1 MNHGDVALDRLSRLA
16 NVVGLVAHAGDARMN
31 ELQVK
36 SWLKLA
42 SPINELQVKCWLKLA
57 EWKIASPHNH
67 GFSLPQ
73 TTQYEVLIALKRATY
88 QNKNGYKAW
97 HTWALMNFRLAQQ
110 HDEHKHNILMDAGK
124 RSASKSRS
132 NKLSTALLSHIDAAV
147 KGFVKAICLGTKR
160 WSASVQ
166 QDLLHLLACLFRYGQ
181 VTGVA
186 NIINAEIGEVAI
198 EAWLGVLPQL
208 LARIHMKS
216 PSVRS
221 VLHPLLIRLGKKHPQ
236 ALMYP
241 LSVLMKS
248 PVIERKDAAESLMN
262 SLQKHSYL
270 LVEDALMVS
279 SELIRVAIL
288 WLEQW
293 HEGLE
298 DASRLYFGEGNVSG
312 MLDVLL
318 PLHEA
323 LERGP
328 STRREQDFHAE
339 FGRDLAQAYVYVK
352 EYIRLIKIDGG
363 KIPSQGG
370 FINPDEPQPVVPYR
384 KEEADKAMNAAWDLY
399 YKVFRKINK
408 ELPGLTTLEL
418 SGCSPALLHAHNLEL
433 GVPGSYRVNGSFVK
447 IERFSPSRSIN
458 VITSKQR
465 PRKIVLRGGDGKDY
479 KFLLKGHE
487 DLRQDERVM
496 QLFGLVNALLAR
508 DRNTNN
514 HDLNIQR
521 YCITPLSHNAGV
533 VGWVPQCDTLHS
545 LIRDYRKSKG
555 IALNMENREM
565 LRLAQDYE
573 LLTVMQKVEIFSEAL
588 ERTTG
593 KGNDIHDVLWT
604 KSMNSEE
611 WLDRRTKFTRSIAVM
626 SMVGYILGLG
636 DRHPSNLMLDQIS
649 GRVLHIDFGDC
660 FEVAMHREKF
670 PEKVPFRLTRMLVKA
685 MEVSGIEGSYRDT
698 CERTMTVLRNNRDS
712 LVAMLEA
719 FVYDPLISWRLL
731 GQSPTAENENQAYN
745 ISQSDDGAR
754 HEARLQESN
763 VAGDSMTHTK
773 TIMNTVPIQEETI
786 QEDGVED
793 GNHGEISHRVHFQP
807 QTLPVKPFSDTSFI
821 ENRATADPDNAAAKS
836 LHSVG
841 LRMYSDIQNL
851 VSESNKSSRIA
862 SITGDGS
869 VHNFLAESVSRSRL
883 DRSVRQRGGMS
894 SIAGGD
900 DLSSTNLAT
909 EEALN
914 QKALKVIRR
923 VQDKLTGT
931 DFLPPS
937 DEEADPLDVQDQV
950 QRLIVQ
956 ATSTE
961 NLCQLFIG
969 WCAFW

>member
-1 MNHGDVALDRLSRLA
+1 
-16 NVVGLVAHAGDARMN
+16 
-31 ELQVK
+31 
-36 SWLKLA
+36 
-42 SPINELQVKCWLKLA
+42 
-57 EWKIASPHNH
+57 
-67 GFSLPQ
+67 
-73 TTQYEVLIALKRATY
+73 
-88 QNKNGYKAW
+88 
-97 HTWALMNFRLAQQ
+97 
-110 HDEHKHNILMDAGK
+110 
-124 RSASKSRS
+124 
-132 NKLSTALLSHIDAAV
+132 
-147 KGFVKAICLGTKR
+147 
-160 WSASVQ
+160 
-166 QDLLHLLACLFRYGQ
+166 
-181 VTGVA
+181 
-186 NIINAEIGEVAI
+186 
-198 EAWLGVLPQL
+198 
-208 LARIHMKS
+208 
-216 PSVRS
+216 
-221 VLHPLLIRLGKKHPQ
+221 
-236 ALMYP
+236 
-241 LSVLMKS
+241 
-248 PVIERKDAAESLMN
+248 
-262 SLQKHSYL
+262 
-270 LVEDALMVS
+270 
-279 SELIRVAIL
+279 
-288 WLEQW
+288 
-293 HEGLE
+293 
-298 DASRLYFGEGNVSG
+298 
-312 MLDVLL
+312 
-318 PLHEA
+318 
-323 LERGP
+323 
-328 STRREQDFHAE
+328 
-339 FGRDLAQAYVYVK
+339 
-352 EYIRLIKIDGG
+352 
-363 KIPSQGG
+363 
-370 FINPDEPQPVVPYR
+370 
-384 KEEADKAMNAAWDLY
+384 
-399 YKVFRKINK
+399 
-408 ELPGLTTLEL
+408 
-418 SGCSPALLHAHNLEL
+418 
-433 GVPGSYRVNGSFVK
+433 
-447 IERFSPSRSIN
+447 
-458 VITSKQR
+458 
-465 PRKIVLRGGDGKDY
+465 
-479 KFLLKGHE
+479 
-487 DLRQDERVM
+487 
-496 QLFGLVNALLAR
+496 
-508 DRNTNN
+508 
-514 HDLNIQR
+514 
-521 YCITPLSHNAGV
+521 
-533 VGWVPQCDTLHS
+533 
-545 LIRDYRKSKG
+545 
-555 IALNMENREM
+555 
-565 LRLAQDYE
+565 
-573 LLTVMQKVEIFSEAL
+573 
-588 ERTTG
+588 
-593 KGNDIHDVLWT
+593 
-604 KSMNSEE
+604 MNSEE

-821 ENRATADPDNAAAKS
+821 ENRATPADPDNAAAKS